1 MSGKKKRERARGWL
15 RFTLTGVIPARG
27 TCAILVPL
35 RSARKSIVDVAV
47 DKPEVAPKLHG
58 LAYRYPWACGNH
70 GDRIGQAVVS
80 AAAGRESR
88 PLRPKNTVRRLDAP
102 LLCLRKT
109 SRPGPAGQL
118 VLMSGE
124 IVSGQW

>member
-1 MSGKKKRERARGWL
+1 MI
-15 RFTLTGVIPARG
+15 GVIPAFATR
-27 TCAILVPL
+27 AILLSL

-58 LAYRYPWACGNH
+58 LAYRHPWACGNH

-88 PLRPKNTVRRLDAP
+88 EQLWRLKYTVRRLDAP
-102 LLCLRKT
+102 LLCLREP
-109 SRPGPAGQL
+109 SRPGPARL
-118 VLMSGE
+118 VVL
-124 IVSGQW
+124 VRW